1 MKTKLRKTYNN
12 VIKVT
17 VVILTVFFL
26 YDQLI
31 IDKDLSSI
39 TDVFTNFD
47 SSFLNL
53 IFISIAVLLIPANIL
68 LESFKWQYL
77 ISKLEYVNI
86 GNSVKA
92 VLTGITVS
100 MIMPNRIGDYLG
112 RVFIL
117 KKADRLQAVLSTIL
131 GSLSQLITTIIFGL
145 IAIIFSYPEY
155 IDIKGNINTW
165 LYIGTIFL
173 IIAII
178 AISVFAYLN
187 FSVVAEILKKIS
199 GRYADKID
207 KYASVFSWYDSHEL
221 LKVLLISMLRYIV
234 FSLQFFLLLRFFDVP
249 VSYPISMMLVA
260 VVYIFITLIPTIA
273 LTEIGVRG
281 SVSLFVFRHHFEL
294 LGLWNQEM
302 AVMVVSA
309 STILWLFNI
318 ILPAIAGT
326 FFIFNL
332 KFFRKTNGN

>member
-12 VIKVT
+12 LIKVT

-39 TDVFTNFD
+39 TEVFANLD
-47 SSFLNL
+47 SSLLNL
-53 IFISIAVLLIPANIL
+53 IFISIAILLIPANVLI
-68 LESFKWQYL
+68 ESFKWQYL
-77 ISKLEYVNI
+77 ISKLEHVNI
-86 GNSVKA
+86 WNSVKA

-100 MIMPNRIGDYLG
+100 MIMPNRVGDYLG

-131 GSLSQLITTIIFGL
+131 GSMSQLITTIIFGL

-155 IDIKGNINTW
+155 INIEGSINAW

-173 IIAII
+173 IIITI
-178 AISVFAYLN
+178 AISLFTYLN

-199 GRYADKID
+199 GPYAEKID
-207 KYASVFSWYDSHEL
+207 KYASVFSWYNSREL
-221 LKVLLISMLRYIV
+221 LKVLLLSMLRYMI
-234 FSLQFFLLLRFFDVP
+234 FSLQFFLILKFFDVP

-294 LGLWNQEM
+294 QEIWNQDM
-302 AVMVVSA
+302 AVLVVSA

-318 ILPAIAGT
+318 ILPAIVGT

-332 KFFRKTNGN
+332 KFFRKTNVD